1 MPRADYDGWM
11 ASAYDAGRRLAPGA
25 FEAWG
30 DAARPFLGQVGDGPV
45 LDLGAGTGRFS
56 GYLAEWSGAAVVA
69 VEPAAAMAS
78 QAKAKGMA
86 GVDVVA
92 GAAESIPLRDRRV
105 QAAWLSQVVHHIDDL
120 DRAALE
126 LRRVVQPGGHV
137 LIRGELRQDGAV
149 GARSSNVVY
158 RYFPAAGR
166 VAGTFPSRQRVLDAF
181 RTAGF
186 VEVRSTTVS
195 QVTAASL
202 RELHRRISTRA
213 DSTLAALDD
222 DTFAAGLEALEREVR
237 AEASPTPVVDRL
249 DFVVLRLPTRRDG
262 R

>member
-1 MPRADYDGWM
+1 
-11 ASAYDAGRRLAPGA
+11 
-25 FEAWG
+25 
-30 DAARPFLGQVGDGPV
+30 
-45 LDLGAGTGRFS
+45 
-56 GYLAEWSGAAVVA
+56 
-69 VEPAAAMAS
+69 
-78 QAKAKGMA
+78 MA

-166 VAGTFPSRQRVLDAF
+166 VAGTFPSRRRVLDAF

-222 DTFAAGLEALEREVR
+222 DTFAAGLKALEREVR